1 MRRQSLAVVL
11 AAGPLAFACVSPPKR
26 SENEAS
32 PAAQFRACVERVS
45 REPTSKWFEGLAR
58 ELGSRRDLGAR
69 WWNAVT
75 SELRW
80 ATREAHYPAAK
91 VHLSLALVLGG
102 DHGAWFDCRRG
113 PNPPPQARLE
123 ALRLLGEASAEG
135 DQLASLL
142 LGDLLRR
149 GFDDPQAQI
158 VSGVASSGYRA
169 RRTEAASLFLHV
181 ARQGNKEA
189 MFQYA
194 TALEDEASAESWL
207 RKSAEAGHVLALY
220 VFLSGRVHTLSEV
233 DRQQARQWFRQMELE
248 PETGSA
254 PLLADLR
261 GEFPWLLN

>member
-207 RKSAEAGHVLALY
+207 RKSAEAGGAI
-220 VFLSGRVHTLSEV
+220 RC
-233 DRQQARQWFRQMELE
+233 
-248 PETGSA
+248 
-254 PLLADLR
+254 
-261 GEFPWLLN
+261 